1 MSSVIRSYVRLMDRL
16 ADFIGEF
23 AKYLIYLMIAVL
35 LYDVISDKAF
45 GFVQNWTV
53 EMAQFTLA
61 AFYFMAGPK
70 TLKDDTHVRLDLVY
84 ATLSERG
91 KAWIDMITVW
101 IVMFYLSIMLWGAT
115 SSLKYSWMT
124 NQKLPSLWAPSLV
137 PIKLLMVVCIV
148 LMILQCISIFFK
160 DVAKVRGK
168 VLV

>member
-23 AKYLIYLMIAVL
+23 AKYLIYVMIGVL
-35 LYDVISDKAF
+35 LFDVVSDKAF

-61 AFYFMAGPK
+61 ALYFMAGPK

-84 ATLSERG
+84 STLSERG

-101 IVMFYLSIMLWGAT
+101 IVMFYLTIMLWGAT
-115 SSLKYSWMT
+115 SSLKYSWAT

-137 PIKLLMVVCIV
+137 PIKVLMVVCIV

-168 VLV
+168 VIA

>member
-23 AKYLIYLMIAVL
+23 AKYLIYVMIGVL
-35 LYDVISDKAF
+35 LFDVVSDKAF

-61 AFYFMAGPK
+61 ALYFMAGPK

-84 ATLSERG
+84 STLSERG

-101 IVMFYLSIMLWGAT
+101 IVMFYLAIMLWGAT
-115 SSLKYSWMT
+115 SSLKYSWAT

-137 PIKLLMVVCIV
+137 PIKVLMVVCIV

-168 VLV
+168 VIA

>member
-23 AKYLIYLMIAVL
+23 AKYLIYVMIGVL
-35 LYDVISDKAF
+35 LFDVVSDKAF

-53 EMAQFTLA
+53 ETAQFTLA
-61 AFYFMAGPK
+61 ALYFLAGPK

-84 ATLSERG
+84 STLSERG

-101 IVMFYLSIMLWGAT
+101 IVMFYLTIMLWGAT
-115 SSLKYSWMT
+115 SSLKYSWAT

-137 PIKLLMVVCIV
+137 PIKVLMVVCIV

-168 VLV
+168 VIA